1 MFENLTERLSATLRG
16 LSGKARLSEENIG
29 GALKEVRNALI
40 EGDVALSVVDEFV
53 SAVKQKSIGLAV
65 SDALDPGQ
73 QFIKLVETELTE
85 LLGGASS
92 GFDLGRGEPS
102 VILLAG
108 LQGVGKTTTAA
119 KLALFLTREQKKR
132 VCLVSADVYRPA
144 AIEQLRTLASDI
156 EVDFIESDPAHRPE
170 DIVADALKESKKR
183 VSDVLIVD
191 TAGRLSVDDEM
202 MAEIRQLHQVARPV
216 ETLFVVDAMT
226 GQDAARS
233 AQAFNQ
239 AIDLTGVILT
249 KADGDSRGGAA
260 LSVKAICGKPIRF
273 LGVGEKIDA
282 LELFHPDRL
291 ASRILGMGDI
301 LSLIE
306 EAEKKVDKVKAEKFA
321 QKLQKGNRFDL
332 EDFKDQLDQ
341 MANMG
346 GIESMLDKMPG
357 MGKLPPSAQASLD
370 SGLFKTMAVIIDSMT
385 TQEKQYPDLI
395 SGSRKQRIAKGSGK
409 QVQDVNRLMKQFK
422 QAQKMMKKVSKKGGM
437 QRMMRG
443 LNSLQSPPFQKRR

>member
-1 MFENLTERLSATLRG
+1 MFENLTERMSAALRG
-16 LSGKARLSEENIG
+16 LSGKARLTEDNIA
-29 GALKEVRNALI
+29 GALMEVRNALI
-40 EGDVALSVVDEFV
+40 DGDVAFSVVDDFV
-53 SAVKQKSIGLAV
+53 TRVKQKSIGLAV
-65 SDALDPGQ
+65 SQALDPGQ
-73 QFIKLVETELTE
+73 QFIKLVQAELSD
-85 LLGGASS
+85 LLGGGSASL
-92 GFDLGRGEPS
+92 DLGSGTPS
-102 VILLAG
+102 IILMAG

-119 KLALFLTREQKKR
+119 KLARFIKSEQKKR
-132 VCLVSADVYRPA
+132 VSLVSADVYRPA
-144 AIEQLRTLASDI
+144 AIDQLSTLASEV
-156 EVDFIESDPAHRPE
+156 EVDFIQSDPSQAPL
-170 DIVADALKESKKR
+170 DIVSQAVEQAKKN

-202 MAEIRQLHQVARPV
+202 MDEIRSLQNAIQPN

-226 GQDAARS
+226 GQDAAIS
-233 AQAFNQ
+233 AQAFS
-239 AIDLTGVILT
+239 AVLDLTGVILT

-260 LSVKAICGKPIRF
+260 LSVKAICGQPIKF
-273 LGVGEKIDA
+273 LGLGEKLDA

-291 ASRILGMGDI
+291 ASRILGMGDV

-306 EAEKKVDKVKAEKFA
+306 QAEKKVDKAKAEKFA
-321 QKLQKGNRFDL
+321 QKLKKGNRFDL

-357 MGKLPPSAQASLD
+357 MGKLPAAAQASLD
-370 SGLFKTMAVIIDSMT
+370 SRLFNTMSVIIDSMT
-385 TQEKQYPDLI
+385 KQERQFPDLI

-443 LNSLQSPPFQKRR
+443 LGGLQSPPFQKR

>member
-1 MFENLTERLSATLRG
+1 MFENLTERMSAALRG
-16 LSGKARLSEENIG
+16 LSGKARLTEDNIA
-29 GALKEVRNALI
+29 GALTEVRNALI
-40 EGDVALSVVDEFV
+40 DGDVAFSVVDDFV
-53 SAVKQKSIGLAV
+53 TRVKQKSIGLAV
-65 SDALDPGQ
+65 SQALDPGQ
-73 QFIKLVETELTE
+73 QFIKLVQAELSD
-85 LLGGASS
+85 LLGGGSASL
-92 GFDLGRGEPS
+92 DLGSGTPS
-102 VILLAG
+102 IILMAG

-119 KLALFLTREQKKR
+119 KLARFIKLEQKKR
-132 VCLVSADVYRPA
+132 VSLVSADVYRPA
-144 AIEQLRTLASDI
+144 AIDQLSTLASEV
-156 EVDFIESDPAHRPE
+156 EVDFIQSDPSQAPL
-170 DIVADALKESKKR
+170 DIVSQAVEQAKKN

-202 MAEIRQLHQVARPV
+202 MDEIRSLQNAIQPN

-226 GQDAARS
+226 GQDAAIS
-233 AQAFNQ
+233 AQAFS
-239 AIDLTGVILT
+239 AVLDLTGVILT

-260 LSVKAICGKPIRF
+260 LSVKAICGQPIKF
-273 LGVGEKIDA
+273 LGVGEKLDA

-291 ASRILGMGDI
+291 ASRILGMGDV

-306 EAEKKVDKVKAEKFA
+306 QAEKKVDKAKAEKFA
-321 QKLQKGNRFDL
+321 QKLKKGNRFDL

-357 MGKLPPSAQASLD
+357 MGKLPAAAQASLD
-370 SGLFKTMAVIIDSMT
+370 AGLFNTMSVIIDSMT
-385 TQEKQYPDLI
+385 KQERQFPDLI

-409 QVQDVNRLMKQFK
+409 QIQDVNRLMKQFK

-443 LNSLQSPPFQKRR
+443 LGGLQSPPFQKR

>member
-1 MFENLTERLSATLRG
+1 M
-16 LSGKARLSEENIG
+16 
-29 GALKEVRNALI
+29 
-40 EGDVALSVVDEFV
+40 
-53 SAVKQKSIGLAV
+53 
-65 SDALDPGQ
+65 
-73 QFIKLVETELTE
+73 
-85 LLGGASS
+85 
-92 GFDLGRGEPS
+92 DLGSGTPS
-102 VILLAG
+102 IILMAG

-119 KLALFLTREQKKR
+119 KLARFIKLEQKKR
-132 VCLVSADVYRPA
+132 VSLVSADVYRPA
-144 AIEQLRTLASDI
+144 AIDQLSTLASEV
-156 EVDFIESDPAHRPE
+156 EVDFIQSDPSQAPL
-170 DIVADALKESKKR
+170 DIVSQAVEQAKKN

-202 MAEIRQLHQVARPV
+202 MDEIRSLQNAIQPN

-226 GQDAARS
+226 GQDAAIS
-233 AQAFNQ
+233 AQAFS
-239 AIDLTGVILT
+239 AVLDLTGVILT

-260 LSVKAICGKPIRF
+260 LSVKAICGQPIKF
-273 LGVGEKIDA
+273 LGLGEKLDA

-291 ASRILGMGDI
+291 ASRILGMGDV

-306 EAEKKVDKVKAEKFA
+306 QAEKKVDKAKAEKFA
-321 QKLQKGNRFDL
+321 QKLKKGNRFDL

-357 MGKLPPSAQASLD
+357 MGKLPAAAQASLD
-370 SGLFKTMAVIIDSMT
+370 SGLFNTMSVIIDSMT
-385 TQEKQYPDLI
+385 KQERQFPDLI

-409 QVQDVNRLMKQFK
+409 QIQDVNRLMKQFK

-443 LNSLQSPPFQKRR
+443 LGGLQSPPFQKR

>member
-1 MFENLTERLSATLRG
+1 MFENLTERMSAALRG
-16 LSGKARLSEENIG
+16 LSGKARLTEDNIA
-29 GALKEVRNALI
+29 GALTEVRNALI
-40 EGDVALSVVDEFV
+40 DGDVAFSVVDDFV
-53 SAVKQKSIGLAV
+53 TRVKQKSIGLAV
-65 SDALDPGQ
+65 SQALDPGQ
-73 QFIKLVETELTE
+73 QFIKLVQAELSD
-85 LLGGASS
+85 LLGGGSASL
-92 GFDLGRGEPS
+92 DLGSGTPS
-102 VILLAG
+102 IILMAG

-119 KLALFLTREQKKR
+119 KLARFIKLEQKKR
-132 VCLVSADVYRPA
+132 VSLVSADVYRPA
-144 AIEQLRTLASDI
+144 AIDQLSTLASEV
-156 EVDFIESDPAHRPE
+156 EVDFIQSDPSQAPL
-170 DIVADALKESKKR
+170 DIVSQAVEQAKKN

-202 MAEIRQLHQVARPV
+202 MDEIRSLQNAIQPN

-226 GQDAARS
+226 GQDAAIS
-233 AQAFNQ
+233 AQAFS
-239 AIDLTGVILT
+239 AVLDLTGVILT

-260 LSVKAICGKPIRF
+260 LSVKAICGQPIKF
-273 LGVGEKIDA
+273 LGLGEKLDA

-291 ASRILGMGDI
+291 ASRILGMGDV

-306 EAEKKVDKVKAEKFA
+306 QAEKKVDKAKAEKFA
-321 QKLQKGNRFDL
+321 QKLKKGNRFDL

-357 MGKLPPSAQASLD
+357 MGNLPAAAQASLD
-370 SGLFKTMAVIIDSMT
+370 SGLFNTMSVIIDSMT
-385 TQEKQYPDLI
+385 KQERQFPDLI

-409 QVQDVNRLMKQFK
+409 QIQDVNRLMKQFK

-443 LNSLQSPPFQKRR
+443 LGGLQSPPFQKR

>member
-1 MFENLTERLSATLRG
+1 MFENLTERMSAALRG
-16 LSGKARLSEENIG
+16 LSGKARLTEDNIA
-29 GALKEVRNALI
+29 GALTEVRNALI
-40 EGDVALSVVDEFV
+40 DGDVAFSVVDDFV
-53 SAVKQKSIGLAV
+53 TRVKQKSIGLAV
-65 SDALDPGQ
+65 SQALDPGQ
-73 QFIKLVETELTE
+73 QFIKLVQAELSD
-85 LLGGASS
+85 LLGGGSASL
-92 GFDLGRGEPS
+92 DLGSGTPS
-102 VILLAG
+102 IILMAG

-119 KLALFLTREQKKR
+119 KLARFIKLEQKKR
-132 VCLVSADVYRPA
+132 VSLVSADVYRPA
-144 AIEQLRTLASDI
+144 AIDQLSTLASEV
-156 EVDFIESDPAHRPE
+156 EVDFIQSDPSQAPL
-170 DIVADALKESKKR
+170 DIVSQAVEQAKKN

-202 MAEIRQLHQVARPV
+202 MDEIRSLQNAIQPN

-226 GQDAARS
+226 GQDAAIS
-233 AQAFNQ
+233 AQAFS
-239 AIDLTGVILT
+239 AVLDLTGVILT

-260 LSVKAICGKPIRF
+260 LSVKAICGQPIKF
-273 LGVGEKIDA
+273 LGLGEKLDA

-291 ASRILGMGDI
+291 ASRILGMGDV

-306 EAEKKVDKVKAEKFA
+306 QAEKKVDKAKAEKFA
-321 QKLQKGNRFDL
+321 QKLKKGNRFDL

-357 MGKLPPSAQASLD
+357 MGKLPAAAQASLD
-370 SGLFKTMAVIIDSMT
+370 SGFFNTMSVIIDSMT
-385 TQEKQYPDLI
+385 KQERQFPDLI

-409 QVQDVNRLMKQFK
+409 QIQDVNRLMKQFK

-443 LNSLQSPPFQKRR
+443 LGGLQSPPFQKR

>member
-1 MFENLTERLSATLRG
+1 MFENLTERMSAALRG
-16 LSGKARLSEENIG
+16 LSGKARLTEDNIA
-29 GALKEVRNALI
+29 GALTEVRNALI
-40 EGDVALSVVDEFV
+40 DGDVAFSVVDDFV
-53 SAVKQKSIGLAV
+53 TRVKQKSIGLAV
-65 SDALDPGQ
+65 SQALDPGQ
-73 QFIKLVETELTE
+73 QFIKLVQAELSD
-85 LLGGASS
+85 LLGGGSASL
-92 GFDLGRGEPS
+92 DLGSGTPS
-102 VILLAG
+102 IILMAG

-119 KLALFLTREQKKR
+119 KLARFIKLEQKKR
-132 VCLVSADVYRPA
+132 VSLVSADVYRPA
-144 AIEQLRTLASDI
+144 AIDQLSTLASEV
-156 EVDFIESDPAHRPE
+156 EVDFIQSDLSQAPL
-170 DIVADALKESKKR
+170 DIVSQAVEQAKKN

-202 MAEIRQLHQVARPV
+202 MDEIRSLQNAIQPN

-226 GQDAARS
+226 GQDAAIS
-233 AQAFNQ
+233 AQAFS
-239 AIDLTGVILT
+239 AVLDLTGVILT

-260 LSVKAICGKPIRF
+260 LSVKAICGQPIKF
-273 LGVGEKIDA
+273 LGLGEKLDA

-291 ASRILGMGDI
+291 ASRILGMGDV

-306 EAEKKVDKVKAEKFA
+306 QAEKKVDKAKAEKFA
-321 QKLQKGNRFDL
+321 QKLKKGNRFDL

-357 MGKLPPSAQASLD
+357 MGKLPAAAQASLD
-370 SGLFKTMAVIIDSMT
+370 SGLFNTMSVIIDSMT
-385 TQEKQYPDLI
+385 KQERQFPDLI

-409 QVQDVNRLMKQFK
+409 QIQDVNRLMKQFK

-443 LNSLQSPPFQKRR
+443 LGGLQSPPFQKR

>member
-1 MFENLTERLSATLRG
+1 MFENLTERMSAALRG
-16 LSGKARLSEENIG
+16 LSGKARLTEDNIA
-29 GALKEVRNALI
+29 GALTEVRNALI
-40 EGDVALSVVDEFV
+40 DGDVAFSVVDEFV
-53 SAVKQKSIGLAV
+53 TRVKQKSIGLAV
-65 SDALDPGQ
+65 SQALDPGQ
-73 QFIKLVETELTE
+73 QFIKLVQAELSD
-85 LLGGASS
+85 LLGGGSASL
-92 GFDLGRGEPS
+92 DLGSGTPS
-102 VILLAG
+102 IILMAG

-119 KLALFLTREQKKR
+119 KLARFIKLEQKKR
-132 VCLVSADVYRPA
+132 VSLVSADVYRPA
-144 AIEQLRTLASDI
+144 AIDQLSTLASEV
-156 EVDFIESDPAHRPE
+156 EVDFIQSDPSQAPL
-170 DIVADALKESKKR
+170 DIVSQAVEQAKKN

-202 MAEIRQLHQVARPV
+202 MDEIRSLQNAIQPN

-226 GQDAARS
+226 GQDAAIS
-233 AQAFNQ
+233 AQAFS
-239 AIDLTGVILT
+239 AVLDLTGVILT

-260 LSVKAICGKPIRF
+260 LSVKAICVQPIKF
-273 LGVGEKIDA
+273 LGLGEKLDA

-291 ASRILGMGDI
+291 ASRILGMGDV

-306 EAEKKVDKVKAEKFA
+306 QAEKKVDKAKAEKFA
-321 QKLQKGNRFDL
+321 QKLKKGNRFDL

-357 MGKLPPSAQASLD
+357 MGKLPAAAQASLD
-370 SGLFKTMAVIIDSMT
+370 SGLFNTMSVIIDSMT
-385 TQEKQYPDLI
+385 KQERQFPDLI

-409 QVQDVNRLMKQFK
+409 QIQDVNRLMKQFK

-443 LNSLQSPPFQKRR
+443 LGGLQSPPFQKR

>member
-1 MFENLTERLSATLRG
+1 MFENLTERMSAALRG
-16 LSGKARLSEENIG
+16 LSGKAKLTEDNIA
-29 GALKEVRNALI
+29 GALSEVRNALI
-40 EGDVALSVVDEFV
+40 DGDVAFSVVDDFV
-53 SAVKQKSIGLAV
+53 TRVKQKSIGLAV
-65 SDALDPGQ
+65 SQALDPGQ
-73 QFIKLVETELTE
+73 QFIKLVQSELSD
-85 LLGGASS
+85 LLGGGSASL
-92 GFDLGRGEPS
+92 DLGSGTPS
-102 VILLAG
+102 IVLLAG

-119 KLALFLTREQKKR
+119 KLARFIKLEQKKR
-132 VCLVSADVYRPA
+132 VSLVSADVFRPA
-144 AIEQLRTLASDI
+144 AIDQLSTLASEI
-156 EVDFIESDPAHRPE
+156 EVDFIQSDPSQAPL
-170 DIVADALKESKKR
+170 DIVSQAVEQAKKN

-202 MAEIRQLHQVARPV
+202 MDEIRSLQNAIQPN

-226 GQDAARS
+226 GQDAAIS
-233 AQAFNQ
+233 AQAFSAVLN
-239 AIDLTGVILT
+239 LTGVILT

-260 LSVKAICGKPIRF
+260 LSVKAICGQPIKF
-273 LGVGEKIDA
+273 LGLGEKLEA

-291 ASRILGMGDI
+291 ASRILGMGDV

-306 EAEKKVDKVKAEKFA
+306 QAEKKVDKAKAEKFA
-321 QKLQKGNRFDL
+321 QKLKKGNRFDL

-357 MGKLPPSAQASLD
+357 MGKLPPAAQASLD
-370 SGLFKTMAVIIDSMT
+370 SGLFNTMSVIIDSMT
-385 TQEKQYPDLI
+385 KQERQFPDLI

-409 QVQDVNRLMKQFK
+409 QIQDVNRLMKQFK

-443 LNSLQSPPFQKRR
+443 LGGLQSPPFQKR

>member
-1 MFENLTERLSATLRG
+1 MFENLTERFSTSLRG
-16 LSGKARLSEENIG
+16 LSGKAKLSEENIS
-29 GALKEVRNALI
+29 GALNEVRNALI
-40 EGDVALSVVDEFV
+40 EGDVALSVVDDFV
-53 SAVKQKSIGLAV
+53 SAVKQRSIGLAV
-65 SDALDPGQ
+65 SEALDPGQ
-73 QFIKLVETELTE
+73 QFVKLVEAELTE
-85 LLGGASS
+85 LLGGASG
-92 GFDLGRGEPS
+92 GFDVGRAEPS

-132 VCLVSADVYRPA
+132 VSLVSADIYRPA
-144 AIEQLRTLASDI
+144 AIDQLRTLAS
-156 EVDFIESDPAHRPE
+156 EVGVDFIESDPAEKPE
-170 DIVADALKESKKR
+170 AIATHAVEEAKKR
-183 VSDVLIVD
+183 VSDVLIID
-191 TAGRLSVDDEM
+191 TAGRLSVDEEM
-202 MAEIRQLHQVARPV
+202 MNEIHRLHQVVRPV

-233 AQAFNQ
+233 AQAFHQ
-239 AIDLTGVILT
+239 VLDLTGVILT

-273 LGVGEKIDA
+273 LGTGEKIDA

-306 EAEKKVDKVKAEKFA
+306 EAEKKVDKSKAEKFA
-321 QKLQKGNRFDL
+321 KKLEKGNRFDL

-357 MGKLPPSAQASLD
+357 MNKLPPSAQASID

-385 TQEKQYPDLI
+385 NQEKQYPDLI

-437 QRMMRG
+437 QKMMRG
-443 LNSLQSPPFQKRR
+443 LNNLQSPPFQKRR

>member
-1 MFENLTERLSATLRG
+1 MFENLTERMSAALRG
-16 LSGKARLSEENIG
+16 LSGKARLTEDNIA
-29 GALKEVRNALI
+29 GALTEVRNALI
-40 EGDVALSVVDEFV
+40 DGDVAFSVVDDFV
-53 SAVKQKSIGLAV
+53 TRVKQKSIGLAV
-65 SDALDPGQ
+65 SQALDPGQ
-73 QFIKLVETELTE
+73 QFIKLVQAELSD
-85 LLGGASS
+85 LLGGGSASL
-92 GFDLGRGEPS
+92 DLGSGTPS
-102 VILLAG
+102 IILMAG

-119 KLALFLTREQKKR
+119 KLARFIKLEQKKR
-132 VCLVSADVYRPA
+132 VSLVSADVYRPA
-144 AIEQLRTLASDI
+144 AIDQLSTLASEV
-156 EVDFIESDPAHRPE
+156 EVDFIQSDPSQAPL
-170 DIVADALKESKKR
+170 DIVRQAVEQAKKN

-202 MAEIRQLHQVARPV
+202 MDEIRSLQNAIQPN

-226 GQDAARS
+226 GQDAAIS
-233 AQAFNQ
+233 AQAFS
-239 AIDLTGVILT
+239 AVLDLTGVILT

-260 LSVKAICGKPIRF
+260 LSVKAICGQPIKF
-273 LGVGEKIDA
+273 LGLGEKLDA

-291 ASRILGMGDI
+291 ASRILGMGDV

-306 EAEKKVDKVKAEKFA
+306 QAEKKVDKAKAEKFA
-321 QKLQKGNRFDL
+321 QKLKKGNRFDL

-357 MGKLPPSAQASLD
+357 MGNLPAAAQASLD
-370 SGLFKTMAVIIDSMT
+370 SGLFNTMSVIIDSMT
-385 TQEKQYPDLI
+385 KQERQFPDLI

-409 QVQDVNRLMKQFK
+409 QIQDVNRLMKQFK

-443 LNSLQSPPFQKRR
+443 LGGLQSPPFQKR